1 MTAPLKLTNLQL
13 ELVQLFT
20 YSLPDS
26 QLIEIRQL
34 LAQYFLGKVD
44 AEMDKLWL
52 ENDWDATT
60 IETWAKGHDR
70 ADYHPQP

>member
-1 MTAPLKLTNLQL
+1 
-13 ELVQLFT
+13 
-20 YSLPDS
+20 LPDS

-34 LAQYFLGKVD
+34 LTQYFLGKVD